1 MHGRKPTDSRQR
13 PCSQTRTVVLG
24 PSAVAPLFGGERG
37 LKQVEPGD
45 TIADHLVAPLFG
57 GERGLKPPLIAV
69 CTAVA

>member
-37 LKQVEPGD
+37 LKHNVADAIANGVESLLSSEGSVD
-45 TIADHLVAPLFG
+45 
-57 GERGLKPPLIAV
+57 
-69 CTAVA
+69 